1 MWCSCKSLE
10 SKRICSGSRDF
21 EALVSRSKSF
31 GDAFEIRRLW
41 LTGLEALS
49 AGLPVLVSGTSGFG
63 EALCSLPF
71 GSLFVITS
79 DDPADWTSAIEK
91 ICAKDWNC
99 RLEEAESLRHSYDR
113 KYNWRVQIEVLI
125 NKMISWGHGMGFPLS
140 LSLSFMI
147 QTKGNLSSN
156 IIKN

>member
-1 MWCSCKSLE
+1 M
-10 SKRICSGSRDF
+10 
-21 EALVSRSKSF
+21 
-31 GDAFEIRRLW
+31 
-41 LTGLEALS
+41 TGLEVLS
-49 AGLPVLVSGTSGFG
+49 AGLPVLVSGNSGFG

-125 NKMISWGHGMGFPLS
+125 KKMISWVHGMGFPLS
-140 LSLSFMI
+140 LSLFFMI